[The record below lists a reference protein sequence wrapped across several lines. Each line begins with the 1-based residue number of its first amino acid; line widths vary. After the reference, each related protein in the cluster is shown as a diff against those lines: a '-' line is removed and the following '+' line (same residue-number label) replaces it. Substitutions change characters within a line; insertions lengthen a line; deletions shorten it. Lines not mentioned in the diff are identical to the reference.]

1 MHVVWYSLLPAA
13 SLSSFAAWLWLLVFR
28 GGFWRA
34 TRDAHLGPPA
44 EGRRRVEVVVPAR
57 DEAANVGPAV
67 MSLLSQDYGGPLHV
81 TLVDDRSSDGTSL
94 RAAEGAAA
102 SPHPERLSIVEAA
115 RLEPGWSGK
124 LNALESGIRS
134 ARASRPAPDFW
145 LFTDADIVHEP
156 ATVGELVAK
165 AERDRLEL
173 VSLMVRLRCETG
185 WERLLIPAFVFFF
198 QKLYPFAWS
207 NDPRKGTAAAAG
219 GCVLLSDSALER
231 IGGIAAIK
239 GALIDDCSLAAA
251 VKRSGGTIWLGL
263 TDRSRSIR
271 PYEGIGELWGMVK
284 RSAFTQL
291 GHSYPMLALT
301 IAGMLFLYVVPPLA
315 TVAGIVRRDRLTALS
330 GAGAWLLMS
339 LAYLPTLRAYRRPPA
354 SAATLPLAAVLYTA
368 MTVDSALAHLRKRG
382 GRWKGRT
389 YEAASPVAGA

>member
-1 MHVVWYSLLPAA
+1 MHVVWYSLPAAA
-13 SLSSFAAWLWLLVFR
+13 SLSSFAAWAWLLVFR

-34 TRDAHLGPPA
+34 IRDAHLGPPGEA
-44 EGRRRVEVVVPAR
+44 SRRVEVVVPAR
-57 DEAANVGPAV
+57 DEAENVGPAV
-67 MSLLSQDYGGPLHV
+67 FSLLSQDYAGPLHV

-94 RAAEGAAA
+94 RAAEAAAA
-102 SPHPERLSIVEAA
+102 SPHPERLSIVEAVP
-115 RLEPGWSGK
+115 LEAGWSGK
-124 LNALESGIRS
+124 LNALESGIRNAS
-134 ARASRPAPDFW
+134 AQRPAPDYW

-165 AERDRLEL
+165 AERDRLDL

-207 NDPRKGTAAAAG
+207 NDPRKHTAAAAG
-219 GCVLLSDSALER
+219 GCVLLDDAALRR

-251 VKRSGGTIWLGL
+251 VKGSGGRTWLGL

-291 GHSYPMLALT
+291 DHSYPMLALT

-315 TVAGIVRRDRLTALS
+315 TITGVLRRDRVLAAS
-330 GAGAWLLMS
+330 GAGAWLLMG
-339 LAYLPTLRAYRRPPA
+339 LAYLPTLRAYRRPVA
-354 SAATLPLAAVLYTA
+354 SAAALPLAAALYTA

-389 YEAASPVAGA
+389 YESASPAAGA